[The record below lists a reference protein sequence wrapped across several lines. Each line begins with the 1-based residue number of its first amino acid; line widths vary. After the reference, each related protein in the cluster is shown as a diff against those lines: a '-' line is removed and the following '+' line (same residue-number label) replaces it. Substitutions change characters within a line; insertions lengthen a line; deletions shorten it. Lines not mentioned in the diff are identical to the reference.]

1 MPRRFIQPDLS
12 GYKIEAL
19 AIVISAI
26 AYGIVLM
33 LFFNTFWLVVR
44 TKEQHMRKLLLGYI
58 CVMVSLS
65 TGAMVQEIIFMMRD
79 VLPKTTE
86 DARSSMA
93 DLSSLRGIPLSFP
106 FTTWGADGV
115 LVSRPFNLI
124 ICSHWDLLKTN
135 MATSHFLGGDLILF
149 IPSRVSRLSPG
160 TGVSV
165 IAMSTLLCNS
175 FLSGLVVS
183 RILHYDRSLKR
194 SGLSNHDSGYNR
206 IVAMCIESSV
216 LIVVVSLV
224 FIIFAYGSFS
234 LYISFPLFILP
245 HICVISPLLIIFRVA
260 QGRAYSFSSINNSR
274 SRNEESDIQFRHSI
288 AAS

>member
-1 MPRRFIQPDLS
+1 MPDYSYLPTSHHPQSPPRGAITTAWRHTPSAERAPTTRCNFNKMPRRFIQPDLS

-124 ICSHWDLLKTN
+124 ICSHWDLLK
-135 MATSHFLGGDLILF
+135 
-149 IPSRVSRLSPG
+149 V
-160 TGVSV
+160 
-165 IAMSTLLCNS
+165 
-175 FLSGLVVS
+175 
-183 RILHYDRSLKR
+183 
-194 SGLSNHDSGYNR
+194 
-206 IVAMCIESSV
+206 
-216 LIVVVSLV
+216 
-224 FIIFAYGSFS
+224 
-234 LYISFPLFILP
+234 
-245 HICVISPLLIIFRVA
+245 
-260 QGRAYSFSSINNSR
+260 
-274 SRNEESDIQFRHSI
+274 
-288 AAS
+288 